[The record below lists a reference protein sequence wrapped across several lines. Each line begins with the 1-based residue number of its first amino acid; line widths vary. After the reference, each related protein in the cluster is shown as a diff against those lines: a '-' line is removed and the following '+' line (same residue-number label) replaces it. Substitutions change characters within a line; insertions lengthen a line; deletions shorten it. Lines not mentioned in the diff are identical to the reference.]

1 MKIKRKNI
9 WITGAKA
16 VAGGIILIIAL
27 FPIYW
32 LLLMA
37 IRPANQ
43 NMEAISLIPR
53 GITFQYFRQL
63 FQDKGFDV
71 ALKNSLI
78 NSIVSLFFSLVLGL
92 CTSYVLA
99 RKRFDFPVRKPMT
112 GWIFLIRILP
122 PVAFIIPLYIIF
134 EKLGILE
141 TRLPIILACILINLP
156 LVIWFML
163 TFFKDV
169 PEEMEESAKMDGAS
183 EWQIFFKIILPLVLP
198 GIAAVA
204 MLSFMYSWNEYTYSI
219 ILTRSPKN
227 YTIPLALAVLNTEDN
242 VTNFGLVSAGG
253 ITSFLPMAL
262 FVLFAQNYLISGLS
276 SGAVKE

>member
-1 MKIKRKNI
+1 MVKCRKT
-9 WITGAKA
+9 WMTVAKA
-16 VAGGIILIIAL
+16 LIGVIILIIAL

-32 LLLMA
+32 LLLMSV
-37 IRPANQ
+37 RPENQ
-43 NMEAISLIPR
+43 NMEVISLIPKE
-53 GITFQYFRQL
+53 ITFKYFEQL
-63 FQDKGFDV
+63 FQEKGFDV

-78 NSIVSLFFSLVLGL
+78 NSGISLIFSLVLGL

-99 RKRFDFPVRKPMT
+99 RKRFSFPIRKPMT

-134 EKLGILE
+134 GKLGILE

-156 LVIWFML
+156 LVIWFMI
-163 TFFKDV
+163 TFFKDI
-169 PEEMEESAKMDGAS
+169 PEEVEESAKMDGAT
-183 EWQIFFKIILPLVLP
+183 EWKIFYKIILPLVLP

-204 MLSFMYSWNEYTYSI
+204 MLSFMYSWNEYTYSV
-219 ILTRSPKN
+219 ILTRSPQN
-227 YTIPLALAVLNTEDN
+227 YTIPLSLAVLNTEDN

-253 ITSFLPMAL
+253 ITSFIPMVL

>member
-1 MKIKRKNI
+1 M
-9 WITGAKA
+9 
-16 VAGGIILIIAL
+16 IAL

-37 IRPANQ
+37 VRPASQ
-43 NMEAISLIPR
+43 NMEAISLIPK
-53 GITFQYFRQL
+53 GITFEYFGQL
-63 FQDKGFDV
+63 FRDKGFDV

-78 NSIVSLFFSLVLGL
+78 NSGISLLISLGLGL

-99 RKRFDFPVRKPMT
+99 RKRFSFSIRKPMT
-112 GWIFLIRILP
+112 GWILLIRVLP

-134 EKLGILE
+134 GKLGILE
-141 TRLPIILACILINLP
+141 TRLPIILACVLINLP

-169 PEEMEESAKMDGAS
+169 PEEVEESAKMDGAS
-183 EWQIFFKIILPLVLP
+183 EWQIFYRIILPLVLP

-204 MLSFMYSWNEYTYSI
+204 MLAFMYSWNEYTYSI
-219 ILTRSPKN
+219 ILTRSPQN

-253 ITSFLPMAL
+253 ITSFIPMAL

>member
-1 MKIKRKNI
+1 MIKNKNI

-16 VAGGIILIIAL
+16 VIGAVILVIAL

-37 IRPANQ
+37 VRPAGQ
-43 NMEAISLIPR
+43 NMESISLIPK
-53 GITFQYFRQL
+53 GITFEYFGQL
-63 FQDKGFDV
+63 FRDKGFDI

-78 NSIVSLFFSLVLGL
+78 NSGISLLISLSLGL
-92 CTSYVLA
+92 STSYVLA
-99 RKRFDFPVRKPMT
+99 RKRFSFSIRKPMT
-112 GWIFLIRILP
+112 GWILLIRVLP

-134 EKLGILE
+134 GKLGILE
-141 TRLPIILACILINLP
+141 TRIPIILACVLINLP

-169 PEEMEESAKMDGAS
+169 PEEVEESAKMDGAS
-183 EWQIFFKIILPLVLP
+183 EWQIFYRIILPLVLP

-204 MLSFMYSWNEYTYSI
+204 MLAFMYSWNEYTYSI
-219 ILTRSPKN
+219 ILTRSPQN

-253 ITSFLPMAL
+253 ITSFIPMAL

>member
-1 MKIKRKNI
+1 MIKKKNL

-16 VAGGIILIIAL
+16 VIGAVILVIAL

-37 IRPANQ
+37 VRPASQ
-43 NMEAISLIPR
+43 NMESISLIPK
-53 GITFQYFRQL
+53 GITFEYFGQL
-63 FQDKGFDV
+63 FRDKGFDV

-78 NSIVSLFFSLVLGL
+78 NSGISLVISLGLGL

-99 RKRFDFPVRKPMT
+99 RKRFSFSIRKPMT
-112 GWIFLIRILP
+112 GWILLIRVLP

-134 EKLGILE
+134 GKLGILE
-141 TRLPIILACILINLP
+141 TRLPIILACVLINLP

-169 PEEMEESAKMDGAS
+169 PEEVEESAKMDGAS
-183 EWQIFFKIILPLVLP
+183 EWQIFYRIILPLVLP

-204 MLSFMYSWNEYTYSI
+204 MLAFMYSWIEYTYSV
-219 ILTRSPKN
+219 ILTRSPQN

-253 ITSFLPMAL
+253 ITSFIPMAL

>member
-1 MKIKRKNI
+1 MVKSKKIWNS
-9 WITGAKA
+9 GAKA
-16 VAGGIILIIAL
+16 VIGAIILIIAL

-32 LLLMA
+32 LVLMA
-37 IRPANQ
+37 IRPESR
-43 NMEAISLIPR
+43 NMEVISLIPKD
-53 GITFQYFRQL
+53 ITFKYFGQL
-63 FQDKGFDV
+63 FQEKGFDV

-78 NSIVSLFFSLVLGL
+78 NSLISLIFSLILGL

-99 RKRFDFPVRKPMT
+99 RRRFSFGMRKPVT
-112 GWIFLIRILP
+112 GWILLIRILP

-134 EKLGILE
+134 GKLGILE

-163 TFFKDV
+163 TFFKDI
-169 PEEMEESAKMDGAS
+169 PEEVEESAKMDGAS
-183 EWQIFFKIILPLVLP
+183 EWQIFYHIILPLVLP

-204 MLSFMYSWNEYTYSI
+204 MLSFMYSWNEYTYSV
-219 ILTRSPKN
+219 ILTRSPQN
-227 YTIPLALAVLNTEDN
+227 YTIPLALSVLNTEDN

-253 ITSFLPMAL
+253 ITSFILMAL

>member
-1 MKIKRKNI
+1 MVKCRKT
-9 WITGAKA
+9 WMTVAKA
-16 VAGGIILIIAL
+16 LIGVIILVIAL

-32 LLLMA
+32 LLLMSV
-37 IRPANQ
+37 RPENQ
-43 NMEAISLIPR
+43 NMEVISLIPKE
-53 GITFQYFRQL
+53 ITFKYFEQL
-63 FQDKGFDV
+63 FQEKGFDV

-78 NSIVSLFFSLVLGL
+78 NSGISLIFSLVLGL

-99 RKRFDFPVRKPMT
+99 RKRFSFPIRKPMT

-134 EKLGILE
+134 GKLGILE

-156 LVIWFML
+156 LVIWFMI
-163 TFFKDV
+163 TFFKDI
-169 PEEMEESAKMDGAS
+169 PEEVEESAKMDGAT
-183 EWQIFFKIILPLVLP
+183 EWQIFYKIILPLVLP

-204 MLSFMYSWNEYTYSI
+204 MLSFMYSWNEYTYSV
-219 ILTRSPKN
+219 ILTRSPQN

-253 ITSFLPMAL
+253 ITSFIPMVL

>member
-1 MKIKRKNI
+1 MVKCRKT
-9 WITGAKA
+9 WMTVAKA
-16 VAGGIILIIAL
+16 LIGVIILIIAL

-32 LLLMA
+32 LLLMSV
-37 IRPANQ
+37 RPEKQ
-43 NMEAISLIPR
+43 NMEVISLIPKE
-53 GITFQYFRQL
+53 ITFKYFEQL
-63 FQDKGFDV
+63 FQEKGFDV

-78 NSIVSLFFSLVLGL
+78 NSGISLIFSLVLGL

-99 RKRFDFPVRKPMT
+99 RKRFSFPIRKPMT

-134 EKLGILE
+134 GKLGILE

-156 LVIWFML
+156 LVIWFMI
-163 TFFKDV
+163 TFFKDI
-169 PEEMEESAKMDGAS
+169 PEEVEESAKMDGAT
-183 EWQIFFKIILPLVLP
+183 EWQIFYKIILPLVLP

-204 MLSFMYSWNEYTYSI
+204 MLSFMYSWNEYTYSV
-219 ILTRSPKN
+219 ILTRSPQN

-253 ITSFLPMAL
+253 ITSFIPMVL

>member
-1 MKIKRKNI
+1 MIKKKNL
-9 WITGAKA
+9 WLTGAKA
-16 VAGGIILIIAL
+16 VIGAVILVIAL

-37 IRPANQ
+37 VRPASQ
-43 NMEAISLIPR
+43 NMESISLIPK
-53 GITFQYFRQL
+53 GITFEYFGQL
-63 FQDKGFDV
+63 FRDKGFDV

-78 NSIVSLFFSLVLGL
+78 NSGISLVISLGLGL

-99 RKRFDFPVRKPMT
+99 RKRFSFSIRKPMT
-112 GWIFLIRILP
+112 GWILLIRVLP

-134 EKLGILE
+134 GKLGILE
-141 TRLPIILACILINLP
+141 TRLPIILACVLINLP

-169 PEEMEESAKMDGAS
+169 PEEVEESAKMDGAS
-183 EWQIFFKIILPLVLP
+183 EWQIFYRIILPLVLP

-204 MLSFMYSWNEYTYSI
+204 MLAFMYSWNEYTYSV
-219 ILTRSPKN
+219 ILTRSPQN

-253 ITSFLPMAL
+253 ITSFIPMAL

>member
-1 MKIKRKNI
+1 MVKCRKT
-9 WITGAKA
+9 WTTVAKA
-16 VAGGIILIIAL
+16 LIGVIILIIAL

-32 LLLMA
+32 LLLMSV
-37 IRPANQ
+37 RPENQ
-43 NMEAISLIPR
+43 NMEVISLIPKE
-53 GITFQYFRQL
+53 ITFKYFEQL
-63 FQDKGFDV
+63 FQEKGFDV

-78 NSIVSLFFSLVLGL
+78 NSGISLIFSLVLGL

-99 RKRFDFPVRKPMT
+99 RKRFSFPIRKPMT

-134 EKLGILE
+134 GKLGILE

-156 LVIWFML
+156 LVIWFMI
-163 TFFKDV
+163 TFFKDI
-169 PEEMEESAKMDGAS
+169 PEEVEESAKMDGAT
-183 EWQIFFKIILPLVLP
+183 EWQIFYKIILPLVLP

-204 MLSFMYSWNEYTYSI
+204 MLSFMYSWNEYTYSV
-219 ILTRSPKN
+219 ILTRSPQN

-253 ITSFLPMAL
+253 ITSFIPMVL

>member
-1 MKIKRKNI
+1 MIKNKNI

-16 VAGGIILIIAL
+16 VIGAVILVIAL

-37 IRPANQ
+37 VRPAGQ
-43 NMEAISLIPR
+43 NMESISLIPK
-53 GITFQYFRQL
+53 GITFEYFGQL
-63 FQDKGFDV
+63 FRDKGFDI

-78 NSIVSLFFSLVLGL
+78 NSGISLLISLSLGL

-99 RKRFDFPVRKPMT
+99 RKRFSFSIRKPMT
-112 GWIFLIRILP
+112 GWILLIRVLP

-134 EKLGILE
+134 GKLGILE
-141 TRLPIILACILINLP
+141 TRIPIILACVLINLP

-169 PEEMEESAKMDGAS
+169 PEEVEESAKMDGAS
-183 EWQIFFKIILPLVLP
+183 EWQIFYRIILPLVLP

-204 MLSFMYSWNEYTYSI
+204 MLAFMYSWNEYTYSI
-219 ILTRSPKN
+219 ILTRSPQN

-253 ITSFLPMAL
+253 ITSFIPMAL

>member
-1 MKIKRKNI
+1 MVKCRKT
-9 WITGAKA
+9 WMTVAKA
-16 VAGGIILIIAL
+16 LIGVIILIIAL

-32 LLLMA
+32 LLLMSV
-37 IRPANQ
+37 RPENQ
-43 NMEAISLIPR
+43 NMEVISLIPKE
-53 GITFQYFRQL
+53 ITFKYFEQL
-63 FQDKGFDV
+63 FQEKGFDV

-78 NSIVSLFFSLVLGL
+78 NSGISLIFSLVLGL

-99 RKRFDFPVRKPMT
+99 RKRFSFPIRKPMT

-134 EKLGILE
+134 GKLGILE

-156 LVIWFML
+156 LVIWFMI
-163 TFFKDV
+163 TFFKDI
-169 PEEMEESAKMDGAS
+169 PEEVEESAKMDGAT
-183 EWQIFFKIILPLVLP
+183 EWKIFYKIILPLVLP

-204 MLSFMYSWNEYTYSI
+204 MLSFMYSWNEYTYSV
-219 ILTRSPKN
+219 ILTRSPQN

-253 ITSFLPMAL
+253 ITSFIPMVL

>member
-1 MKIKRKNI
+1 MIKNKNI

-16 VAGGIILIIAL
+16 VIGAVILVIAL
-27 FPIYW
+27 FPIYG

-37 IRPANQ
+37 VRPAGQ
-43 NMEAISLIPR
+43 NMESISLIPK
-53 GITFQYFRQL
+53 GITFEYFGQL
-63 FQDKGFDV
+63 FRDKGFDI

-78 NSIVSLFFSLVLGL
+78 NSGISLLISLSLGL

-99 RKRFDFPVRKPMT
+99 RKRFSFSIRKPMT
-112 GWIFLIRILP
+112 GWILLIRVLP

-134 EKLGILE
+134 GKLGILE
-141 TRLPIILACILINLP
+141 TRIPIILACVLINLP

-169 PEEMEESAKMDGAS
+169 PEEVEESAKMDGAS
-183 EWQIFFKIILPLVLP
+183 EWQIFYRIILPLVLP

-204 MLSFMYSWNEYTYSI
+204 MLAFMYSWNEYTYSI
-219 ILTRSPKN
+219 ILTRSPQN

-253 ITSFLPMAL
+253 ITSFIPMAL

>member
-1 MKIKRKNI
+1 MIKKKNL

-16 VAGGIILIIAL
+16 VIGAVILVIAL

-37 IRPANQ
+37 VRPASQ
-43 NMEAISLIPR
+43 NMESISLIPK
-53 GITFQYFRQL
+53 GITFEYFGQL
-63 FQDKGFDV
+63 FRDKGFDV

-78 NSIVSLFFSLVLGL
+78 NSGISLVISLGLGL

-99 RKRFDFPVRKPMT
+99 RKRFSFSIRKPMT
-112 GWIFLIRILP
+112 GWILLIRVLP

-134 EKLGILE
+134 GKLGILE
-141 TRLPIILACILINLP
+141 TRLPIILACVLINLP

-169 PEEMEESAKMDGAS
+169 PEEVEESAKMDGAS
-183 EWQIFFKIILPLVLP
+183 EWQIFYRIILPLVLP

-204 MLSFMYSWNEYTYSI
+204 MLAFMYSWNEYTYSV
-219 ILTRSPKN
+219 ILTRSPQN

-253 ITSFLPMAL
+253 ITSFIPMAL

>member
-1 MKIKRKNI
+1 MVKCRKT
-9 WITGAKA
+9 WMTVAKA
-16 VAGGIILIIAL
+16 LIGAIILIIAL

-32 LLLMA
+32 LLLMSV
-37 IRPANQ
+37 RPENQ
-43 NMEAISLIPR
+43 NMEVISLIPKE
-53 GITFQYFRQL
+53 ITFKYFEQL
-63 FQDKGFDV
+63 FQEKGFDV

-78 NSIVSLFFSLVLGL
+78 NSGISLIFSLVLGL

-99 RKRFDFPVRKPMT
+99 RKRFFFPIRKPMT

-134 EKLGILE
+134 GKLGILE

-156 LVIWFML
+156 LVIWFMI
-163 TFFKDV
+163 TFFKDI
-169 PEEMEESAKMDGAS
+169 PEEVEESAKMDGAT
-183 EWQIFFKIILPLVLP
+183 EWQIFYKIILPLVLP

-204 MLSFMYSWNEYTYSI
+204 MLSFMYSWNEYTYSV
-219 ILTRSPKN
+219 ILTRSPQN

-253 ITSFLPMAL
+253 ITSFIPMVL

>member
-1 MKIKRKNI
+1 MVKCRKT
-9 WITGAKA
+9 WMTVAKA
-16 VAGGIILIIAL
+16 LIGVIVLIIAL

-32 LLLMA
+32 LLLMSV
-37 IRPANQ
+37 RPENQ
-43 NMEAISLIPR
+43 NMEVISLIPKE
-53 GITFQYFRQL
+53 ITFKYFEQL
-63 FQDKGFDV
+63 FQEKGFDV

-78 NSIVSLFFSLVLGL
+78 NSGISLIFSLVLGL

-99 RKRFDFPVRKPMT
+99 RKRFSFPIRKPMT

-134 EKLGILE
+134 GKLGILE

-156 LVIWFML
+156 LVIWFMI
-163 TFFKDV
+163 TFFKDI
-169 PEEMEESAKMDGAS
+169 PEEVEESAKMDGAT
-183 EWQIFFKIILPLVLP
+183 EWQIFYKIILPLVLP

-204 MLSFMYSWNEYTYSI
+204 MLSFMYSWNEYTYSV
-219 ILTRSPKN
+219 ILTRSPQN

-253 ITSFLPMAL
+253 ITSFIPMVL

>member
-1 MKIKRKNI
+1 M
-9 WITGAKA
+9 
-16 VAGGIILIIAL
+16 
-27 FPIYW
+27 
-32 LLLMA
+32 
-37 IRPANQ
+37 
-43 NMEAISLIPR
+43 
-53 GITFQYFRQL
+53 
-63 FQDKGFDV
+63 
-71 ALKNSLI
+71 KNSLI
-78 NSIVSLFFSLVLGL
+78 NSGISLLISLSLGL

-99 RKRFDFPVRKPMT
+99 RKRFSFSIRKPMT
-112 GWIFLIRILP
+112 GWILLIRVLP

-134 EKLGILE
+134 GKLGILE
-141 TRLPIILACILINLP
+141 TRIPIILACVLINLP

-169 PEEMEESAKMDGAS
+169 PEEVEESAKMDGAS
-183 EWQIFFKIILPLVLP
+183 EWQIFYRIILPLVLP

-204 MLSFMYSWNEYTYSI
+204 MLAFMYSWNEYTYSI
-219 ILTRSPKN
+219 ILTRSPQN

-253 ITSFLPMAL
+253 ITSFIPMAL